1 VFTFQKALGGIAAIV
16 VLVFAG
22 AGAATLFSSSS
33 TNSSRTIS
41 FAGPRGAIQ
50 LALAQQGFGQGGGSF
65 AYHGPPAQPNF
76 GSARGS
82 GGFGSGGGSGGFGSA
97 RLYLPAGCG
106 KLQPAAG
113 KATTTLQRLRPACS
127 PTLRVLR
134 FRSCR
139 PILTQTKA
147 SSSKA
152 TGSAPKTTA
161 APLARVIAPLV
172 ASLFGNS
179 VSHTSVTGGARA
191 QTRVIPCAT
200 PVPMNHLPGAGSPG
214 TGSAPQTSSSPP
226 RG

>member
-1 VFTFQKALGGIAAIV
+1 MFTIQKALGGIAAIV

-22 AGAATLFSSSS
+22 AGAATLFSSSP

-50 LALAQQGFGQGGGSF
+50 LTLAQQGFGRGGGYFFSPR
-65 AYHGPPAQPNF
+65 GPL
-76 GSARGS
+76 ARGS
-82 GGFGSGGGSGGFGSA
+82 FGSQTQFRCVTTRASSHVTNSCA
-97 RLYLPAGCG
+97 AGCA
-106 KLQPAAG
+106 KLQPATG
-113 KATTTLQRLRPACS
+113 KAPTTLQRLRPACS
-127 PTLRVLR
+127 PAFRVLR
-134 FRSCR
+134 FRTCR

-147 SSSKA
+147 SSSNATTTSPKA
-152 TGSAPKTTA
+152 RL
-161 APLARVIAPLV
+161 APLARVVAPLV

-179 VSHTSVTGGARA
+179 AIHGNATRAARA